1 MKTDFELTKEYKD
14 CFRFLKSK
22 LSAFGYPYKVLF
34 IKFLRKVRKRCRFF
48 LPIVKRKAYI
58 KECNTVFENSLR
70 FSILTPLYNTDPKM
84 LKAMIESVL
93 RQSYSD
99 WELCLADGSDEE
111 HEYVGE
117 IVRSFPDPRIKY
129 VKTKNKGISGNTN
142 VCLSMATGNVIAML
156 DHDDLLHPS
165 ALFRIAEVMEETG
178 ADLVYTDENTFRH
191 RPQDAYCPNYKPD
204 YSPDLLRSYNY
215 ICHLSAFTRE
225 LLEKA
230 GAEWDRELDG
240 SQDYDMILRLTEKA
254 RKIEHIPEVL
264 YFWRASRNSVA
275 SGAEVKPYCIAAA
288 KKAIAAHLER
298 IGLDGTVEDAAIAST
313 YRIQYTI
320 AGNPLISIVI
330 PNKDH
335 IKDLKKCIESIQEKS
350 TWENYEIVICENNS
364 TEAETFQYYD
374 TLGNV
379 KVLKYQGDFNY
390 SKINNFAVAETK
402 GEYLLF
408 LNNDTEVISP
418 DWMEQ
423 MLMFAQREDV
433 GAVGAKLYY
442 PDDTIQHA
450 GVVIGIGGIA
460 GHWNSRRPRND
471 PGFMGRAILTQNF
484 SAVTGACL
492 MVSRQK
498 FLEAGGFDENLAV
511 AFNDVDFCLKL
522 REEGLLNVWTP
533 YAELYHYESKSRGAE
548 DTPEKYER
556 FLRESELLK
565 KRYQHLFE
573 VGDPYYNRNLPLFYL

>member
-1 MKTDFELTKEYKD
+1 MKKIFKFQKG
-14 CFRFLKSK
+14 R
-22 LSAFGYPYKVLF
+22 LSTFVYPYKVLF
-34 IKFLRKVRKRCRFF
+34 VKLLRKIKGWGRRF
-48 LPIVKRKAYI
+48 LPVVKRKPYI
-58 KECNTVFENSLR
+58 SECNTVMKNDFK

-84 LKAMIESVL
+84 LKAMIRSVL
-93 RQSYSD
+93 RQSYSN

-111 HEYVGE
+111 HLHVGE
-117 IVRSFPDPRIKY
+117 IVKGFQDSRIKY
-129 VKTKNKGISGNTN
+129 VKTENKGISGNTN
-142 VCLSMATGNVIAML
+142 VCLSLATGDVIAML

-165 ALFRIAEVMEETG
+165 ALFRIAEVMERTG
-178 ADLVYTDENTFRH
+178 ADFVYTDENTFRR
-191 RPQDAYCPNYKPD
+191 RPQDACCPNYKPD
-204 YSPDLLRSYNY
+204 FSPDLLRSYNY
-215 ICHLSAFTRE
+215 ICHLSAFKRE

-230 GAEWDRELDG
+230 GAEWYSELDG
-240 SQDYDMILRLTEKA
+240 SQDYDMAFRLTEKA
-254 RKIEHIPEVL
+254 ERIEHIPEVL

-275 SGAEVKPYCIAAA
+275 SGAEVKPYCITAA
-288 KKAIAAHLER
+288 KKAIAAHMER
-298 IGLDGTVEDAAIAST
+298 IGLVGTVEDAAVAST

-320 AGNPLISIVI
+320 IGNPMISIVI

-335 IKDLKKCIESIQEKS
+335 IEDLKKCIESIQQKS
-350 TWENYEIVICENNS
+350 TWKNYEIIVCENNS
-364 TEAETFQYYD
+364 TEAEIFQYYK
-374 TLGNV
+374 TLEDV

-390 SKINNFAVAETK
+390 SRINNFAATGTR

-423 MLMFAQREDV
+423 MLMFAQRKDV

-460 GHWNSRRPRND
+460 GHWNSRRPRNY

-492 MVSRQK
+492 MVSKEK
-498 FLEAGGFDENLAV
+498 FLEAGGFDDKLAV
-511 AFNDVDFCLKL
+511 AFNDIDFCLKL
-522 REEGLLNVWTP
+522 REKGFLNVWTP

-556 FLRESELLK
+556 FLRESEFLK
-565 KRYQHLFE
+565 KRYPHLFE
-573 VGDPYYNRNLPLFYL
+573 IGDPYYNRNLPLKYL